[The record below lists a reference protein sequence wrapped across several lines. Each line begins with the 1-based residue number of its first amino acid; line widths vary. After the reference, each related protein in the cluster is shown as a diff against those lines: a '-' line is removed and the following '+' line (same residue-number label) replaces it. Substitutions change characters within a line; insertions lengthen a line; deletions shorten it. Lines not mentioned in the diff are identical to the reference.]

1 MMNRIKEA
9 WFEFKGIRSDA
20 MGVYLRQMPTRTV
33 SAPKYNR
40 KAVSGKN
47 GTVKVSG
54 GEYNDSQVS
63 LEMDVLDEKLM
74 PSVLGWLTGSGELR
88 FSDEPDVVYTDATV
102 DKDFQRKQIFPRTT
116 AQRFTVKWTCD
127 PFRRAYP
134 DPEPIVITE
143 SNTQIDNPG
152 TADALPRIAI
162 VGSGDFSLTIGM
174 HTMFF
179 SNVESGIIIDTE
191 LMDAFTADGT
201 LLANDKV
208 NGEFIKIRPG
218 MSTVQWLTGG
228 EDSNGS
234 VESVTIMPRWRYL

>member
-20 MGVYLRQMPTRTV
+20 MGIFLRQMPTRTV
-33 SAPKYNR
+33 AAQKYNR
-40 KAVSGKN
+40 KTVSGRN

-54 GEYNDSQVS
+54 GEYNDSQVQ
-63 LEMDVLDEKLM
+63 LEMDVLDEKLL
-74 PSVLGWLTGSGELR
+74 PAVLGWLTGSGELR
-88 FSDEPDVVYTDATV
+88 FSDEPDVVYINATV
-102 DKDFQRKQIFPRTT
+102 DKDFQRKQIFPRAT

-127 PFRRAYP
+127 PFRGAYP
-134 DPEPIVITE
+134 DPEQIVIAE
-143 SNTQIDNPG
+143 SNTEIYNPG
-152 TADALPRIAI
+152 TAEALPRIAI

-179 SNVESGIIIDTE
+179 SGVEDGIIVDSE

-208 NGEFIKIRPG
+208 SGEFFAIRPG
-218 MSTVQWLTGG
+218 MSTVSWLTGG
-228 EDSNGS
+228 EDAGGS
-234 VESVTIMPRWRYL
+234 VESVSIQPRWRYL